1 MKRIFTMAFL
11 IQKRLLK
18 KPSFLIILLLIPI
31 VVFSISKLSEKDTS
45 IFKAAIYSGKDQ
57 GEAKASVLS
66 RISAYEDVLEYKFC
80 NSPEEAKDAV
90 INGSVDC
97 AWIFPDDFYSTVRE
111 YAENPSTDIKFVSVY
126 VREETVP
133 TRLSGELLFGSVFP
147 EISKEIYLDYLNN
160 KLDLKDT
167 VSNEEMMDVFNS
179 IETSK
184 DIIVFTDI
192 DGNEIKKSNFL
203 VSPIRGILSI
213 FIMISALASAMYYVK
228 DADKGAFAIMPQRRR
243 LFLLFASVFFGALDC
258 AALSFV
264 SLMFTSLFT
273 SFLVEI
279 FHMLL
284 LILTVSAFSSFF
296 ALLLGKPERIGV
308 FITFISVAAFVFC
321 PVFFNFRLPFVS
333 DILPQYYYLKLIGG
347 RNVIIEL
354 LLFIMYLILTILLFY
369 ADKRKARQ

>member
-57 GEAKASVLS
+57 DEAKAAVLS

-243 LFLLFASVFFGALDC
+243 
-258 AALSFV
+258 
-264 SLMFTSLFT
+264 
-273 SFLVEI
+273 
-279 FHMLL
+279 
-284 LILTVSAFSSFF
+284 
-296 ALLLGKPERIGV
+296 
-308 FITFISVAAFVFC
+308 
-321 PVFFNFRLPFVS
+321 
-333 DILPQYYYLKLIGG
+333 
-347 RNVIIEL
+347 
-354 LLFIMYLILTILLFY
+354 
-369 ADKRKARQ
+369 